1 MKTGQRDESQLISE
15 LARVESIVRDAR
27 RTGFSER
34 TVRRRLED
42 VEFNEMVR
50 QTRLEMVE
58 RAASRMAGAMEES
71 VLTLRHLLTAE
82 SETVRLGAARSV
94 IEIGTKLRESVEFED
109 RLNDLE
115 RIANEQSKIEDQTR
129 AD

>member
-27 RTGFSER
+27 RTGFSGR